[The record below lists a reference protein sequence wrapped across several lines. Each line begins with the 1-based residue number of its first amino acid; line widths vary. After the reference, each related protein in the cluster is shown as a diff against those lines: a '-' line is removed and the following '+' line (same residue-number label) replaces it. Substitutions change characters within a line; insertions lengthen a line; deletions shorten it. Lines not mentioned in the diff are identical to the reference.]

1 MSSIRRAVV
10 PSVVW
15 ALVLVAYA
23 AHASSPAPAG
33 AVPPRGDD
41 AKVGLIVKLDA
52 EPVATYRGGV
62 AGLAATSRLATGGAR
77 LAASSTAVSAYRK
90 HLARRIG
97 DFERDLAAAV
107 PGARVLQ
114 RFDVIVGGA
123 SVLVP
128 AGGEDAVRALPGVRA
143 VYRDERRR
151 LTVGDGVSL
160 IGARAFWGK
169 VGGAGDAGE
178 GVTIGVIDTGVWPE
192 HPSFADPGPD
202 GKPYPVPSG
211 SRACQL
217 SGGTHPGPAFACNGK
232 LVGAYRFMD
241 AYDACPDCPHPDE
254 DFSSARDAVGHGT
267 HTASTA
273 AGNAGVAAKVGDL
286 PLGLVSGVAP
296 RARIIA
302 YKVCG
307 PDENGGCFASDSVA
321 AIQQAILDGVDV
333 INYSIGGGTDPYHD
347 PVELAFRDAYA
358 AGIFVAASAG
368 NDGPAP
374 DTVEH
379 LGPWVT
385 TVAATTTPRA
395 LRATLMLAASDGAEL
410 KLSGG
415 SIGEGL
421 DGAAPVVLAADAG
434 DARCL
439 DGTSDTAFTG
449 AIVVC
454 ERGGNARV
462 AKSWNVAQRGAR
474 GMILYNDADDPSQ
487 RGVSTDDHFVPTVH
501 LEFDDGAALLA
512 FLHAH
517 SGVTATLS
525 RGMPARTR
533 GDVIAAFSSRGG
545 PATKVAALKPD
556 VAAPGVQIL
565 AGDTPQHADPE
576 LRDGELFQA
585 IDGTSMAAPHVAG
598 AAALL
603 AAARPDW
610 SPGRIKSALM
620 TTATA
625 RRLVE
630 DDGATPFDPFDA
642 GAGRVQLRRAL
653 DPGLTFD
660 ATAQDFADH
669 EADLWAVNQPSVL
682 LTAEAPDHVVLTRR
696 ARSELALD
704 TTWEVTVTAPSD
716 VTIMIPPSFAIAAR
730 ATTTFPIVIDK
741 SAVPRG
747 EVRHALIELRSRNLR
762 VRLPV
767 SVVGPR
773 PLPDLV
779 PASLSVS
786 SPLASGA
793 QLTIASSIRN
803 DGAGRARRFVASF
816 FLSTDATASDDDVL
830 FSVCNFPFGLQPGA
844 TTTCNGAL
852 PFTPVTPVAPG
863 EYRVVMVVDDF
874 LEVEESDETNNVLVQ
889 PQPVV
894 VQ

>member
-1 MSSIRRAVV
+1 MSFFRRAVV
-10 PSVVW
+10 LSV
-15 ALVLVAYA
+15 AFATLLA
-23 AHASSPAPAG
+23 AQPVGASAPVPAG
-33 AVPPRGDD
+33 AVLPRGRA

-52 EPVATYRGGV
+52 EPVATYQGGV

-77 LAASSTAVSAYRK
+77 LAATSTAVSAYRK

-114 RFDVIVGGA
+114 RFDVVVGGA
-123 SVLVP
+123 SVVVP
-128 AGGEDAVRALPGVRA
+128 EGDESVVRALPGVRA

-151 LTVGDGVSL
+151 IAAADGVAL

-169 VGGAGDAGE
+169 LGGAGNAGE
-178 GVTIGVIDTGVWPE
+178 GVTIGVVDTGVWPE
-192 HPSFADPGPD
+192 HPSFADPAPD
-202 GKPYPVPSG
+202 GKPYPAAPG
-211 SRACQL
+211 SRACQFA
-217 SGGTHPGPAFACNGK
+217 GGAHPGPAFACNGK
-232 LVGAYRFMD
+232 LIGAYRFMD

-254 DFSSARDAVGHGT
+254 DFTSARDSVGHGT

-273 AGNAGVAAKVGDL
+273 AGNAGVDARIGDL

-333 INYSIGGGTDPYHD
+333 INYSIGGGTDPYGD

-379 LGPWVT
+379 LGPWLT
-385 TVAATTTPRA
+385 TVAATTAPRA
-395 LRATLMLAASDGAEL
+395 LRGTVMLVAADGAQL
-410 KLSGG
+410 KLAGG
-415 SIGEGL
+415 SVGEGI
-421 DGAAPVVLAADAG
+421 DGAAPVVVAADTG

-439 DGTSDTAFTG
+439 DGAADTAFSG

-462 AKSWNVAQRGAR
+462 AKSWNVARHGAR
-474 GMILYNDADDPSQ
+474 GMILYNDAQDPSQ

-501 LEFDDGAALLA
+501 LEYDDGAALLA
-512 FLHAH
+512 FLRAH

-525 RGMPARTR
+525 HGMPSRTR
-533 GDVIAAFSSRGG
+533 GDVLAAFSSRGG
-545 PATKVAALKPD
+545 PATRIAALKPD

-576 LRDGELFQA
+576 QRDGELFQA

-630 DDGATPFDPFDA
+630 EDGATPFDPFDA
-642 GAGRVQLRRAL
+642 GAGRIQLRRAL

-660 ATAQDFADH
+660 ATAGDFADH
-669 EADLWAVNQPSVL
+669 EADLWTVNQPSVL
-682 LTAEAPDHVVLTRR
+682 LTADAPDHVVLTRR
-696 ARSELALD
+696 PRSELALD
-704 TTWEVTVTAPSD
+704 TIWTVTVTAPPD
-716 VTIMIPPSFAIAAR
+716 VTIMVPPSFAVAAR

-747 EVRHALIELRSRNLR
+747 EVRHALIELRARNLR

-773 PLPDLV
+773 PQPDLV
-779 PASLSVS
+779 PVSFSVS
-786 SPLASGA
+786 SPLSPGA
-793 QLTIASSIRN
+793 TLAIASSVRN
-803 DGAGRARRFVASF
+803 DGEGRAGRFVASF
-816 FLSTDATASDDDVL
+816 YLSTDASASDDDVL
-830 FSVCNFPFGLQPGA
+830 FSVCNFPFGLDPAA
-844 TTTCNGAL
+844 TATCNGSL
-852 PFTPVTPVAPG
+852 PFMPVTPVAPG
-863 EYRVVMVVDDF
+863 SYRVLMVVDDF
-874 LEVEESDETNNVLVQ
+874 DEVAESDEGNDVLLQ
-889 PQPVV
+889 PDPVV